1 METTRITLILTLSL
15 LVSSCA
21 EPVDMEMEIAL
32 LLESNE
38 IQRKA
43 HFQGDPLLLVGE
55 MDDTVYVVQRGKI
68 RVETKKDLLKRWE
81 PYFKRVKY
89 SKWDDLQEPVIHI
102 AADASQASVSVNKIT
117 VSTLFDDNT
126 GAVDTTYFAWT
137 SGYRKVSGVWKIY
150 TMASTRVPKP

>member
-1 METTRITLILTLSL
+1 METTRNTLILLISL
-15 LVSSCA
+15 LAFSCA
-21 EPVDMEMEIAL
+21 QPVDMEMETAL

-38 IQRKA
+38 LQRKA
-43 HFQGDPLLLVGE
+43 HFEGDPLMLVGE
-55 MDDTVYVVQRGKI
+55 MADTVYVVQRGEI

-117 VSTLFDDNT
+117 ISTLFDDDT

-137 SGYRKVSGVWKIY
+137 SGYRKVNGVWKIY
-150 TMASTRVPKP
+150 TMASTRVIKP